1 MSDAAIHI
9 GEQHW
14 GTQTDFR
21 ARRLVRFVKIVDE
34 VIARKGHCRIVDLGG
49 NIEYW
54 RDLEAVWSGRS
65 VSFVLINLMSQRL
78 DDQRFESR
86 VGDCT
91 NMAEFA
97 DNSFDVV
104 HSNSVLEHVGRWQA
118 MRAMAREVR
127 RLAPRYFVQ
136 TPDFWFPLEPHFR
149 VPFFHWLPEPVRL
162 ALVMR
167 FDCGAFPRAAT
178 LDDAQRY
185 IEDSILIDRKRMSA
199 LFPDASISS
208 ERVFG
213 LSKSLIAIR

>member
-1 MSDAAIHI
+1 MSNASIAV

-14 GTQTDFR
+14 GTQTGFR
-21 ARRLVRFVKIVDE
+21 ARRLKRFVDIVDE
-34 VIARKGHCRIVDLGG
+34 VIAKKGVCRVLDMGG
-49 NIEYW
+49 NVEYW
-54 RDLEAVWSGRS
+54 HDLEPVWAGRRLEFTL
-65 VSFVLINLMSQRL
+65 VNLIAQRI
-78 DDQRFESR
+78 DDRRFESL

-91 NMAEFA
+91 NMQGIA

-104 HSNSVLEHVGRWQA
+104 HSNSVIEHVGRWDA

-149 VPFFHWLPEPVRL
+149 VPFFHWLPEPARL

-167 FDCGAFPRAAT
+167 FDCGAFPRAKT

-185 IEDSILIDRKRMSA
+185 IEDSILIDRKRMQA
-199 LFPDASISS
+199 LFPDARIES
-208 ERVFG
+208 ERLFG
-213 LSKSLIAIR
+213 LSKSLIAVR